1 MKVAITLNDVVRTHY
16 EHTKSILEEEIKRTQ
31 EIGEVFELDDD
42 GEIIG
47 DNLSTEKKG
56 ILLNNTIDN
65 YRFSKI
71 YSFESD
77 QDYDNFIY
85 NERAFSIFS
94 RAEVVY
100 PEVCQDLNKLYREII
115 KDHSCTIVSQERGN
129 SKIAT
134 LNFLSVN
141 KVLVNNYKF
150 VYDYS
155 KMWQLFDVIITA
167 NPFIIKRKNL
177 NNQNKLSVKIK
188 TQYNE
193 HIKSDYEFDN
203 LSEVLSMF

>member
-1 MKVAITLNDVVRTHY
+1 MKVAITLNDVVRSHY
-16 EHTKSILEEEIKRTQ
+16 DHVNLILQDELKRNE

-47 DNLSTEKKG
+47 DNLSTEKSGKT
-56 ILLNNTIDN
+56 LDVVVDN
-65 YRFSKI
+65 YRYSKI
-71 YSFESD
+71 YPFESN

-94 RAEVVY
+94 RADSVY
-100 PEVCQDLNKLYREII
+100 PNVCNDLNKLYSEIV
-115 KDHSCTIVSQERGN
+115 KDHSCTVVSQERGN

-134 LNFLSVN
+134 LNYLSVN

-167 NPFIIKRKNL
+167 NPFILKRKNL
-177 NNQNKLSVKIK
+177 NNKNKLSVKIK
-188 TQYNE
+188 TSYNE
-193 HIKSDYEFDN
+193 HIKSDYEFNN